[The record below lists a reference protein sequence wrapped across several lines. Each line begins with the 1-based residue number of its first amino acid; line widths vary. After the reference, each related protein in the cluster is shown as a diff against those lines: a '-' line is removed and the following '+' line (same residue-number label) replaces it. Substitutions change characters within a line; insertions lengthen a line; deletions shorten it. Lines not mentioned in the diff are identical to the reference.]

1 MEPRELLLEL
11 LREYLAALEDTGIDP
26 LEDAA

>member
-11 LREYLAALEDTGIDP
+11 LREYLVALKDTGIDP